1 MTEARDAALEAFVA
15 TVTSARAAQGLTTG
29 AVLGIGWATVELER
43 AEREF
48 GGRFDDAAM
57 DEILGATCRTRAN
70 LVLIE
75 PFTEGPLS
83 ATLARHGEGPVAVW
97 FDDVEERGAPG
108 SGRELRSVPAAG
120 PFGPERLVAGSPRFG
135 PHVFLVTPSPGTI
148 PP

>member
-15 TVTSARAAQGLTTG
+15 TVTWARAAQGLTTG
-29 AVLGIGWATVELER
+29 PVLGIGWATVELER

-48 GGRFDDAAM
+48 GGGFADAAM
-57 DEILGATCRTRAN
+57 DEILGARCRIRGD
-70 LVLIE
+70 LVLLE
-75 PFTEGPLS
+75 PKTEGPLA

-97 FDDVEERGAPG
+97 FEAGGLPAPIH
-108 SGRELRSVPAAG
+108 ELRSIAAAG